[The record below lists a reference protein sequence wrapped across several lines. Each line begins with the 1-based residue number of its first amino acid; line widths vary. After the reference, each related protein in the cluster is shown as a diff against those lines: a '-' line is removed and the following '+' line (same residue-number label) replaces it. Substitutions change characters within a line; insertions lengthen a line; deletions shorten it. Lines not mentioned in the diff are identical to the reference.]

1 MFDTINK
8 SIKYDPEVFEYLIET
23 WEALNM
29 TEATYDFHYLP
40 TTIYYE
46 LHDILKNNRDYDTI
60 CFSYMANNNAVS
72 TLFTKFKILVIQ
84 TIEGN
89 QSTLKQIVQMIY
101 GTILFVFILNNYTVF
116 LSINLFISA
125 MVASIVLYGFI
136 TLWTNFFF
144 NWLSTYLQGNTFVK
158 HPRVL
163 YISYL
168 LVNCKPSNSILIK
181 FKNDQSFF
189 GRKHNN
195 YYECIVD
202 EHNRIIETSSKK
214 QLINALNTIVNATFV
229 QYVS

>member
-8 SIKYDPEVFEYLIET
+8 AIKYDPEVFEFLIEA
-23 WEALNM
+23 WDLLSM
-29 TEATYDFHYLP
+29 TENSFDFHSLP
-40 TTIYYE
+40 TNIYYE
-46 LHDILKNNRDYDTI
+46 LHTILKTNRDYDTI

-72 TLFTKFKILVIQ
+72 TLFTKFKLLIIQ

-101 GTILFVFILNNYTVF
+101 GTLLFVFILNNYAVF
-116 LSINLFISA
+116 LSINSFISA
-125 MVASIVLYGFI
+125 LVASVVLYAFI

-144 NWLSTYLQGNTFVK
+144 NWLSTFLQGNTFVK

-168 LVNCKPSNSILIK
+168 LVNCKPSKAILIK
-181 FKNDQSFF
+181 FKDDQSFF

-202 EHNRIIETSSKK
+202 EHNRIIETVSKK
-214 QLINALNTIVNATFV
+214 QLTNALNTIVHATYV